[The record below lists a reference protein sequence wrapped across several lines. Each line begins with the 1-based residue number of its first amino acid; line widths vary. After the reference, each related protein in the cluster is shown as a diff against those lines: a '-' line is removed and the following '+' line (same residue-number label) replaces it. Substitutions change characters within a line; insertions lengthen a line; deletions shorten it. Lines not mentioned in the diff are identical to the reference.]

1 MICRG
6 NASMRT
12 AGSWSEQWA
21 LPYESAYGRLQKYKW
36 LNVASNSALA
46 SDLGLISWGSR
57 PCYDLLHGN
66 WFRLGR
72 RGFPTELKLSE
83 GLLASYGDLWP
94 SKLSTEQLRY
104 CVPCLKFG
112 YHSIFYQF
120 EFLARCPLHDCPL
133 TNECQCCG
141 KPTVALALYPEANKK
156 RNGERLSIAFKC
168 EACDGPLIRDID
180 PDHWFPFEETLSTIR
195 QTLTPISNWLS
206 RLAKE
211 YPTLPY
217 DRLPLNHFG
226 LVTTKASESDP
237 AALGHFAM
245 FAVPLDLPTRFLS
258 KRRRPLSYHRV
269 PCETPENEGTDPTPS
284 SAEPE
289 VNRGVSKSRLLAI
302 QAQVDG
308 YIKTTHLSSHRTCLS
323 DERSTPIFRRIKE
336 HVHLFPRDVTCTLA
350 LAYANWSFNFGYKS
364 SFTYDNYRE
373 VPAVQNESI
382 FYIDLLAEFYSTV
395 VSVVA
400 FTKRPPWSAR
410 SAVYYDILLPH
421 FEIPRIGE
429 CTLCLRRHTQS
440 NDCVDGVEPSYLI
453 ASIDASVIEMLRDE
467 KLLTCDRV

>member
-21 LPYESAYGRLQKYKW
+21 LPFESAYGRLQKYKW

-66 WFRLGR
+66 WFRLAR

-83 GLLASYGDLWP
+83 GLLASYGDIWP

-104 CVPCLKFG
+104 CVPCLQFG

-120 EFLARCPLHDCPL
+120 EFLARCPIHDCPL

-141 KPTVALALYPEANKK
+141 KPTVSLALYPEPKNK
-156 RNGERLSIAFKC
+156 RDSERISISFRC
-168 EACDGPLIRDID
+168 EACGGPLIRDID
-180 PDHWFPFEETLSTIR
+180 PDHWFVSDDTLSTIN
-195 QTLTPISNWLS
+195 QTLTPIAKWLD

-211 YPTLPY
+211 YPTLSY
-217 DRLPLNHFG
+217 DRLPLNHIS
-226 LVTTKASESDP
+226 LVTTKASESDA
-237 AALGHFAM
+237 AALAHFAM
-245 FAVPLDLPTRFLS
+245 FAIPLELPTRFLS
-258 KRRRPLSYHRV
+258 ERSRPLSYRRV
-269 PCETPENEGTDPTPS
+269 LCETRDNQGTDPGPG
-284 SAEPE
+284 P
-289 VNRGVSKSRLLAI
+289 NRHAKKSRLLAI
-302 QAQVDG
+302 QSEADS
-308 YIKTTHLSSHRTCLS
+308 YIKATYLSYHRTCLS
-323 DERSTPIFRRIKE
+323 DERSTPIFRRYKE

-350 LAYANWSFNFGYKS
+350 LAYANWSFNCGYKS
-364 SFTYDNYRE
+364 TAMHDDDSE
-373 VPAVQNESI
+373 LPALQNESI
-382 FYIDLLAEFYSTV
+382 FYIDLLADFCSIV

-410 SAVYYDILLPH
+410 SAIYYDTLLPH
-421 FEIPRIGE
+421 FEIPRVGE
-429 CTLCLRRHTQS
+429 STLCLKCRPQNGDS
-440 NDCVDGVEPSYLI
+440 SEPSYFV
-453 ASIDASVIEMLRDE
+453 ASVDASVIDMLRDE
-467 KLLTCDRV
+467 ELLNCDRV